1 MRLCGGFV
9 VSPKDV
15 KYIPTCQML
24 ELKSNVWQVGI
35 LCCRVPANG
44 LQILL
49 LGIR

>member
-1 MRLCGGFV
+1 MWWICGI
-9 VSPKDV
+9 PKICEIYTDLQ
-15 KYIPTCQML
+15 KL
-24 ELKSNVWQVGI
+24 ELISNVWQVGI